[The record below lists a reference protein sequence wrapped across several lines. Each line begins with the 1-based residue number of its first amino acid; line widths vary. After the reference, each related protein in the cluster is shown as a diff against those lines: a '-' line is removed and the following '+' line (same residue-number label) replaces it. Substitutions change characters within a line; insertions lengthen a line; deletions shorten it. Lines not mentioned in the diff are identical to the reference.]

1 MLKTTVLLA
10 SIGVVS
16 LSAMQQPLQV
26 WVQALQSIEVKTIKE
41 TIDVPITNNSTVIDV
56 KGYLQNDQGI
66 PVNQQ
71 LLYCLVTE
79 GAILPQDVR
88 GPKLEN
94 DLDNIKAIVNMT
106 NSNRFALYLSLPS
119 PKKG

>member
-1 MLKTTVLLA
+1 MFKPTVLLA
-10 SIGVVS
+10 FICTVS
-16 LSAMQQPLQV
+16 LPAMQPLKV

-41 TIDVPITNNSTVIDV
+41 TIYVPITNNSTVIDV

-71 LLYCLVTE
+71 HLYCLVTK